1 MQPLGMDEETTGIA
15 YVLVAATGFGTVGIF
30 GTIASDVGLSIP
42 TVLSFR
48 FATATLAL
56 WGLLALR
63 GRASLLRGRT
73 LGWAVLLGVGGYGA
87 MSGFYFWALEY
98 LTAGLVAILLYTFPA
113 FVVGTTLVT
122 NPGRI
127 NRSLLLALS
136 LALGGVALIV
146 GADPAGADPRGV
158 LIMLGSALIYAGY
171 VMGSERVLESA
182 DPEVL
187 TAYVLPASGTG
198 FVLYGIATGAVTIPG
213 ATATTAW
220 GALLALGLVSTA
232 GPILALYAGLRR
244 IGASRTSIVS
254 TAEPAVAVVLGAA
267 VLAEPI
273 TASTVAGGALVV
285 TGVICIH
292 RRG

>member
-1 MQPLGMDEETTGIA
+1 MDEEATGIA

-42 TVLSFR
+42 TVLGFR
-48 FATATLAL
+48 FATATLVL
-56 WGLLALR
+56 WALLALR

-73 LGWAVLLGVGGYGA
+73 LGWAVLLGVCGYGA

-98 LTAGLVAILLYTFPA
+98 MTAGLVAIVLYTFPA
-113 FVVGTTLVT
+113 FVVGATLVT

-127 NRSLLLALS
+127 SRSLVVALA
-136 LALGGVALIV
+136 LALGGVVLIV

-158 LIMLGSALIYAGY
+158 LIMLGSALAYAGY

-187 TAYVLPASGTG
+187 TAYVLPAAGTVFG
-198 FVLYGIATGAVTIPG
+198 LYGIATGAVTLPA

-220 GALLALGLVSTA
+220 GVLLGLGVVGTV

-244 IGASRTSIVS
+244 IGASRASVVS
-254 TAEPAVAVVLGAA
+254 TAEPAVAVVLGAV

-273 TASTVAGGALVV
+273 TASTVAGGALVL
-285 TGVICIH
+285 TGVIWIH